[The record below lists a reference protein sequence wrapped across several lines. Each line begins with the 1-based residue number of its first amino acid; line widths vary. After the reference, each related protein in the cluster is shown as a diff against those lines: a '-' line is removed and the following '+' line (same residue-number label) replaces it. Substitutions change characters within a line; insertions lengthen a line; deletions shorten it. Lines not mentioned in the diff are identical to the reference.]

1 MNNQIEQKL
10 DSREVAEMMEML
22 NTSEFNVKKE
32 SINNAKVVYIISDN
46 EGNLKIGVTKD
57 YEKRINKSVKKS
69 V

>member
-1 MNNQIEQKL
+1 
-10 DSREVAEMMEML
+10 ML

-57 YEKRINKSVKKS
+57 YEKRINKAVKKS